1 MKRMKTVLSLALL
14 SASMAIGY
22 QVYAHCGHCAEDGK
36 KIAAQLDKNKFTL
49 AKAVTAAEAHSQG
62 RSISV
67 ISDLSDKG
75 EAGVHVYCMK
85 ADKIVMCDVDPTTG
99 SIKDMKDV
107 EEFPTLPKTHAHDEG
122 HDHPAPGGGA
132 GGAGGGREPVV
143 LMINSREVEA
153 GCGKCIYKMSG
164 VDSCQLAAVIDGK
177 PYRVEGAKW
186 PNHDC
191 CSAKQQ
197 AVVTG
202 KLQGDTLIITKLE
215 PKS

>member
-1 MKRMKTVLSLALL
+1 MRCIKIATSAAPTTPALPRHDAACPAHSRSTTRSTSMKRMKTVLSLALL

-85 ADKIVMCDVDPTTG
+85 GDKIV
-99 SIKDMKDV
+99 
-107 EEFPTLPKTHAHDEG
+107 L
-122 HDHPAPGGGA
+122 
-132 GGAGGGREPVV
+132 
-143 LMINSREVEA
+143 
-153 GCGKCIYKMSG
+153 
-164 VDSCQLAAVIDGK
+164 
-177 PYRVEGAKW
+177 
-186 PNHDC
+186 
-191 CSAKQQ
+191 
-197 AVVTG
+197 
-202 KLQGDTLIITKLE
+202 
-215 PKS
+215 